1 MSLMNL
7 TALELGKKI
16 RSREVSVT
24 EAVEEAL
31 NQAASKESSVHAFVS
46 LTPEYAR
53 KRAAQVQKCIDNGTL
68 TGPLA
73 GVPMAVKDNLCTTG
87 LKTTCCSKILE
98 NFYPAYTAQA
108 VQNLEHAGAIIIGK
122 TIMDE

>member
-31 NQAASKESSVHAFVS
+31 NQAASKES
-46 LTPEYAR
+46 
-53 KRAAQVQKCIDNGTL
+53 
-68 TGPLA
+68 
-73 GVPMAVKDNLCTTG
+73 
-87 LKTTCCSKILE
+87 
-98 NFYPAYTAQA
+98 
-108 VQNLEHAGAIIIGK
+108 
-122 TIMDE
+122 

>member
-31 NQAASKESSVHAFVS
+31 NQAASKDRPFS
-46 LTPEYAR
+46 R
-53 KRAAQVQKCIDNGTL
+53 RAHGRQRQPVYNGT
-68 TGPLA
+68 
-73 GVPMAVKDNLCTTG
+73 
-87 LKTTCCSKILE
+87 E
-98 NFYPAYTAQA
+98 NHLLF
-108 VQNLEHAGAIIIGK
+108 
-122 TIMDE
+122 